1 MEEEELSSL
10 PMMTVVA
17 RGGRGRWRTH
27 FQSPSAAVD
36 RPTERPIPLLAR
48 PILNYFSPPPPPPL
62 RCPPAGF
69 ECCMDGGGGAPTT
82 KKNRL
87 RRTHRR
93 NDDGG
98 DDDDVQKSQVWV
110 HAFVRA

>member
-48 PILNYFSPPPPPPL
+48 PILNYFSPPPPPL